1 MSADFT
7 YEQLLAVFEAAGRQY
22 ETNGDGEWEPP
33 TPLVDWPEAYGQAD
47 NPAQWLTEPL
57 LPDASSIAMY
67 AKGGTGKS
75 LLALWIAAGL
85 ATGNTLTGPAEPLEI
100 LYLDYEMTL
109 ATVVERLEDMGYDDP
124 HTLKRFHY
132 ASLPTLAPLDT
143 LEGGRAVVDLA
154 IHLGVKLVVI
164 DTFGRAVSGDEN
176 EADTVRNW
184 FRWTGQLLKQAGIG
198 FLRIDHAG
206 KDATRGQRGSSAK
219 NDDVDLVWEMTAR
232 DAGSYQLRATKR
244 RFSWVEDTVTITQT
258 RDNGILGYA
267 WRDGTITYRAGAA
280 DLANILD
287 NLDAPVDISR
297 RKAIALLREAGHG
310 RDNNVVSDALRYR
323 RDQLNTTLQY
333 HFPDNPPIPPTT
345 PNTNPLHIP
354 PAYHPIPPSQSGG
367 QVVGMS
373 LDIPPAPD
381 PILEPSEDPLADF

>member
-1 MSADFT
+1 
-7 YEQLLAVFEAAGRQY
+7 
-22 ETNGDGEWEPP
+22 
-33 TPLVDWPEAYGQAD
+33 
-47 NPAQWLTEPL
+47 
-57 LPDASSIAMY
+57 MY

-85 ATGNTLTGPAEPLEI
+85 ATGTTLTGPADPTEI

-154 IHLGVKLVVI
+154 KHLGVKLVVI

-184 FRWTGQLLKQAGIG
+184 YRWTGQLLKAAGIG

-232 DAGSYQLRATKR
+232 DGGSYQLRATKR

-258 RDNGILGYA
+258 RDNGILGYR
-267 WRDGTITYRAGAA
+267 WRDGAVTYRAGAA
-280 DLANILD
+280 ELAAILD
-287 NLDAPVDISR
+287 QLDAPVDISR
-297 RKAIALLREAGHG
+297 RKALVLLREAGHG
-310 RDNNVVSDALRYR
+310 RDNNVVADALRYR
-323 RDQLNTTLQY
+323 RDQANTTLAYQISG
-333 HFPDNPPIPPTT
+333 NPPIPPTLVFT
-345 PNTNPLHIP
+345 EPLDIP
-354 PAYHPIPPSQSGG
+354 PTDHPIPATQSMG

-381 PILEPSEDPLADF
+381 PVLDPPDDPLADF